1 METERR
7 VHIHETC
14 IVPYRTTSAGIEFC
28 LVTPVAENRWSFPKT
43 VVDPQQFS
51 PQVSLNELVARI
63 GLHGQVHIDDVLG
76 GYEASRGDECR
87 SMIGYLMQVVRA
99 DDLWPQQS
107 SYKRRWCLAEEARVR
122 IRRKPLRRFIDL
134 ALHSIDADGRLL
146 PLRAAA
152 LQS

>member
-1 METERR
+1 M
-7 VHIHETC
+7 
-14 IVPYRTTSAGIEFC
+14 
-28 LVTPVAENRWSFPKT
+28 
-43 VVDPQQFS
+43 
-51 PQVSLNELVARI
+51 RI
-63 GLHGQVHIDDVLG
+63 GLMGKRTSTISWG
-76 GYEASRGDECR
+76 GTKSSRGDERR